1 MTTSIHDTPT
11 PPREAVAREALAT
24 VARRLQLTPTSV
36 TRAMALSAWTTI
48 DEMILREF
56 GGPYLGYYP
65 KVHMEI
71 RSEAVIAE
79 VFDQIAIA
87 LGDPRRALRCG
98 AWTPP
103 GGWSGGAHNG

>member
-1 MTTSIHDTPT
+1 MTSTFDTPT
-11 PPREAVAREALAT
+11 PSREAVARDALAT
-24 VARRLQLTPTSV
+24 VARRLQLSPASV

-56 GGPYLGYYP
+56 GGPYFGYYP
-65 KVHMEI
+65 KCSMEI

-79 VFDQIAIA
+79 MFDQIAIA

-103 GGWSGGAHNG
+103 GGWTGGAHHG